1 MYYDASCAFEY
12 KQGEETMRFSQRYGY
27 TPVKDVIQLESMD
40 SDLRNS
46 LWNALEIFHWERL
59 KRYMFLPNTGDES
72 IQQLCRD
79 LWANFFKWPLDAMP
93 QLTSDIHG
101 RLREVFFE
109 SAWQGVYD
117 FVEFIA
123 QADISPHRSFPFKEK
138 INEFLEREVAGYR
151 LVDGYIVQITDAN
164 EIDEIEIAI
173 AGESQAVSNHL
184 NTALAMLS
192 DRQNPDYRNSIKES
206 ISAVE
211 GQVRSSLETD
221 KGTLGDL
228 LKQLEKKE
236 PLHSALRQA
245 FSQLYGYT
253 ADESG
258 IRHALI
264 EEGRDIPFEEA
275 KFMLVVCSAF
285 VNYVRGVTKS

>member
-1 MYYDASCAFEY
+1 MECCRDFLLGTSE
-12 KQGEETMRFSQRYGY
+12 QGFFYNT
-27 TPVKDVIQLESMD
+27 
-40 SDLRNS
+40 SD
-46 LWNALEIFHWERL
+46 
-59 KRYMFLPNTGDES
+59 KS

-79 LWANFFKWPLDAMP
+79 LWANFFKWPLDTMP
-93 QLTSDIHG
+93 QFTSDIHG
-101 RLREVFFE
+101 RLRNVFFA

-123 QADISPHRSFPFKEK
+123 QADMSPHRSFSFREK
-138 INEFLEREVAGYR
+138 INEVLEREVAGYR

-164 EIDEIEIAI
+164 EMDEIETAI

-192 DRQNPDYRNSIKES
+192 DRQNPNYRNSIKES
-206 ISAVE
+206 ISGVE
-211 GQVRSSLETD
+211 GQVRSSLGTD

-236 PLHSALRQA
+236 PLHPALRQA
-245 FSQLYGYT
+245 FGQLYGYT
-253 ADESG
+253 ADESR
-258 IRHALI
+258 IRHALL

>member
-1 MYYDASCAFEY
+1 
-12 KQGEETMRFSQRYGY
+12 MRFSERYGY

-46 LWNALEIFHWERL
+46 LWNAVEIFYWERL
-59 KRYMFLPNTGDES
+59 NRRSLSNTDKS

-79 LWANFFKWPLDAMP
+79 LWANFFKWPLDTMP
-93 QLTSDIHG
+93 QLTRDIHG
-101 RLREVFFE
+101 RLRKVYFE

-123 QADISPHRSFPFKEK
+123 QADMSPNGFLFSEK

-151 LVDGYIVQITDAN
+151 LVNGYIVPITDAN
-164 EIDEIEIAI
+164 ELDEIEIAI
-173 AGESQAVSNHL
+173 SGESQTVSKHF

-192 DRQNPDYRNSIKES
+192 DRQNPNYRNSIKES
-206 ISAVE
+206 ISGVE
-211 GQVRSSLETD
+211 GQVRSSLGTD

-236 PLHSALRQA
+236 PLHPALRQA

-258 IRHALI
+258 IRHALL
-264 EEGRDIPFEEA
+264 EEGRDIPFAEA

>member
-1 MYYDASCAFEY
+1 
-12 KQGEETMRFSQRYGY
+12 MRFSQRYGY
-27 TPVKDVIQLESMD
+27 TPVKDVVQLESMD

-46 LWNALEIFHWERL
+46 LWNALEIFYWEPL
-59 KRYMFLPNTGDES
+59 KRKMFLSKTDHNS
-72 IQQLCRD
+72 IRQLCRD
-79 LWANFFKWPLDAMP
+79 LWANFYKWPLDTMP
-93 QLTSDIHG
+93 QLTSDIHS
-101 RLREVFFE
+101 RFRQVFFK
-109 SAWQGVYD
+109 SAWQDVYD
-117 FVEFIA
+117 FIEFIVQVDTSSNHSTA
-123 QADISPHRSFPFKEK
+123 FMER

-151 LVDGYIVQITDAN
+151 MVDGYIVQITDAN

-173 AGESQAVSNHL
+173 AGDSQAVSDHL

-211 GQVRSSLETD
+211 GQVRWSLGTD

-236 PLHSALRQA
+236 PLHAALRSV
-245 FSQLYGYT
+245 FNQLYGYT
-253 ADESG
+253 SDESG
-258 IRHALI
+258 IRHALL
-264 EEGRDIPFEEA
+264 EEGREIPFEEA

-285 VNYVRGVTKS
+285 INYVRGLTKS